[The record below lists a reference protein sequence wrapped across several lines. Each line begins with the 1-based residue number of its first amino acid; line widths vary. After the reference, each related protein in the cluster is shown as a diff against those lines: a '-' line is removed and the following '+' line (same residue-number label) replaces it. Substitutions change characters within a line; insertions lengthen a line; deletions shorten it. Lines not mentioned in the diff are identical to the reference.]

1 MEKSPQREMIGTEG
15 KVLLDTLRRLHR
27 KKAVDNIIKLVRKT
41 HPADLAWVFRSL
53 NPQEQKDIF
62 QIVAQTEIVAEFLS
76 ELDEGIMVEL
86 VEGFSP
92 RFLAKVVSNMS
103 PDDAA
108 DFLHNQFTNDVK
120 ALAVG
125 AAQWNGWCTPKGR
138 LLATFVLARDAGGYL
153 LLLPSAFAEAVAK
166 RLRMFVLRS
175 KVKVEDVSAATPR
188 FGLWDGAMPEGALG
202 SSTATAIHSG
212 WPSPVLGILKVLRS
226 SAGSCNQRGKSVS
239 NQLRPSVQT
248 RR

>member
-53 NPQEQKDIF
+53 TPLEQKDIF

-76 ELDEGIMVEL
+76 ELDQGIMVEL

-108 DFLHNQFTNDVK
+108 DFLE
-120 ALAVG
+120 ALPHQVAVEIQTHM
-125 AAQWNGWCTPKGR
+125 ATADR
-138 LLATFVLARDAGGYL
+138 IEVEELLKYHPETAGGL
-153 LLLPSAFAEAVAK
+153 
-166 RLRMFVLRS
+166 M
-175 KVKVEDVSAATPR
+175 
-188 FGLWDGAMPEGALG
+188 
-202 SSTATAIHSG
+202 
-212 WPSPVLGILKVLRS
+212 SPDFM
-226 SAGSCNQRGKSVS
+226 
-239 NQLRPSVQT
+239 
-248 RR
+248 